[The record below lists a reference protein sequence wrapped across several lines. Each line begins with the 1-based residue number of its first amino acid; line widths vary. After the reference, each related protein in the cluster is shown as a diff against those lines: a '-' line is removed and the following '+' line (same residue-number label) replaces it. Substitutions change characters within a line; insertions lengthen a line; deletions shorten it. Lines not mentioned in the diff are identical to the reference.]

1 MLSHV
6 IVAEFS
12 TKQSS
17 SFDILMG
24 SGVSCKSTQGGETAT
39 VILLSHEHTKKTYIN
54 VIHSSNKICTITG

>member
-24 SGVSCKSTQGGETAT
+24 SGVSCKSTQGGETAN
-39 VILLSHEHTKKTYIN
+39 VILLRHEDTK
-54 VIHSSNKICTITG
+54 IT